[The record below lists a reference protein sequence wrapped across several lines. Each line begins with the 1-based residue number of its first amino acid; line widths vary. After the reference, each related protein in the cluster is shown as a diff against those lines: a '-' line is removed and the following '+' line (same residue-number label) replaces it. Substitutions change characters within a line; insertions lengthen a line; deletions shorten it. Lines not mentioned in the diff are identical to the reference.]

1 MDSYSH
7 ENFINSSKLIRKAL
21 DLYVENNEKGLVNDY
36 FKLILQFINSFAK
49 DELNRGPL
57 LHCLAFLA
65 NAGTDNCF
73 SHMFLGRKF
82 ANKLKSNENY
92 LDNRTYNVFMDIAFS
107 KHVSFLKAHEIP
119 IDIELKTADEA
130 LLEVISK
137 TKINSSRALN
147 KSLGYSEIAYKVTM
161 DRSEFSKLLDDQY
174 YFLED
179 VAWNENVHFFSGND
193 QLRISL
199 RPLEKHKSYP
209 NSDILNT
216 KLFMYFIYQGLA
228 DVGKFVID
236 VNLKTH
242 SFLFNEEYKSYAL
255 DDKYKKDIL
264 NEAIKITNKVIE
276 ENNIKIILYNLN

>member
-1 MDSYSH
+1 
-7 ENFINSSKLIRKAL
+7 
-21 DLYVENNEKGLVNDY
+21 
-36 FKLILQFINSFAK
+36 LQFINSFAK

-107 KHVSFLKAHEIP
+107 KHASFLKAHEIP

-147 KSLGYSEIAYKVTM
+147 KSLGY
-161 DRSEFSKLLDDQY
+161 R
-174 YFLED
+174 
-179 VAWNENVHFFSGND
+179 
-193 QLRISL
+193 R
-199 RPLEKHKSYP
+199 
-209 NSDILNT
+209 
-216 KLFMYFIYQGLA
+216 
-228 DVGKFVID
+228 
-236 VNLKTH
+236 
-242 SFLFNEEYKSYAL
+242 
-255 DDKYKKDIL
+255 
-264 NEAIKITNKVIE
+264 
-276 ENNIKIILYNLN
+276 